1 MDSAHCA
8 KQDMVAE
15 ALVSGSSGLFLVIPI
30 PDYSSVS
37 DLKLANPLYK
47 VNGERMI
54 SISAMKK

>member
-15 ALVSGSSGLFLVIPI
+15 PLVSGSSGLYRVIPI

-47 VNGERMI
+47 VNG
-54 SISAMKK
+54 